1 MISAGFDL
9 KYFTDFK
16 LSYLCEIWSLWWLS
30 LYKGHICSKW
40 LIGLIL
46 SSDYSIFTPKF
57 NSFIQLKKVESF
69 REKEQCSNK
78 KYINTHFPVS

>member
-1 MISAGFDL
+1 MISGGFDL
-9 KYFTDFK
+9 NYFTDFK

-46 SSDYSIFTPKF
+46 SSDYSIFTPKS
-57 NSFIQLKKVESF
+57 NYFIQLREIESF

-78 KYINTHFPVS
+78 KYFNIHFSVS